1 MEFAPFHT
9 FPINFTGSNHA
20 ARIWWCLP
28 LHVFFYIMD
37 LHCWYLSVYL
47 NIVPSDFDMC
57 VYLIY
62 VYYMIRSLY
71 IYTICI
77 YDWIHQSTWLY
88 MYMYIY
94 ICMYIYIY
102 IYIYICIYI
111 YVYIYIYMYIY
122 IHIYIY
128 IYIYTSYTCIVT
140 VTNVLVYWKSPIHS
154 AIVLERPPPDQL
166 DPLHPQAPGAGPE
179 SQL

>member
-1 MEFAPFHT
+1 M
-9 FPINFTGSNHA
+9 
-20 ARIWWCLP
+20 
-28 LHVFFYIMD
+28 
-37 LHCWYLSVYL
+37 YL

-71 IYTICI
+71 IYIQ
-77 YDWIHQSTWLY
+77 YVY
-88 MYMYIY
+88 MTGYINRHDY
-94 ICMYIYIY
+94 TC
-102 IYIYICIYI
+102 I

-122 IHIYIY
+122 MYIYICIYMYIYIHIYIY
-128 IYIYTSYTCIVT
+128 TYIYTSYTCIVT